1 MNGDFNTRT
10 PLMAAAL
17 PTVLPPLGAPAYF
30 RKPANLRRWH
40 SALAKV
46 RAGLGRA
53 RVVFIG
59 DSKTVGAGAGTT
71 SANTWTTAAEPRS
84 KIAYVAKL
92 LNAAGI
98 PASRQSFLASS
109 TFSSPAIKQAYDL
122 RLSGMSGW
130 TGGSQTLG
138 GVMWATLNT
147 SPLTFTPEGQIDR
160 IEAYFKLHAGDGQ
173 ATLTVDADPTV
184 LATLNGNAGGETIG
198 KVVATPVRGT
208 HAVNVQRTGG
218 GYFSLMGLVAQDS
231 TVPAV
236 DLLNAGAFGTVS
248 AYHTSAAGVWSAANT
263 LAVVAPDLVVIQ
275 LGSNDL
281 NTSVDVAT
289 YTANILDIVTKA
301 KATGADV
308 VLEVATFGN
317 TGGYGTDAQREAYR
331 QALIGLGALQG
342 CMIIDHA
349 ARFVSYASAN
359 ALGLMRDAIHETEP
373 GYADEAQALVN
384 ALVF

>member
-17 PTVLPPLGAPAYF
+17 PTTLPQQGVPVYF
-30 RKPANLRRWH
+30 RKPANLRRWQA
-40 SALAKV
+40 ALGKL
-46 RAGLGRA
+46 RAGTYRPK
-53 RVVFIG
+53 VVFIG
-59 DSKTVGAGAGTT
+59 DSKDTGAGAGIN
-71 SANTWTTAAEPRS
+71 SSNTWTTAAEPRS
-84 KIAYVAKL
+84 KIAHVVKQLVAR
-92 LNAAGI
+92 GI
-98 PASRQSFLASS
+98 PASRQSFMASS
-109 TFSSPAIKQAYDL
+109 TFSSPAIKQAYDP

-147 SPLTFTPEGQIDR
+147 SALTFTPEGQIDR
-160 IEAYFKLHAGDGQ
+160 VEAYFKLHAGDGQ
-173 ATLTVDADPTV
+173 ATLTVDADATV

-198 KVVATPVRGT
+198 KVVATPARGA

-218 GYFSLMGLVAQDS
+218 GYFSLMGLIAQDS

-236 DLLNAGAFGTVS
+236 DVINAGAFGTVS
-248 AYHTSAAGVWSAANT
+248 AYHTSSAGVWSAANA

-301 KATGADV
+301 KAAGADV

-331 QALIGLGALQG
+331 QALIGLGGTQG
-342 CMIIDHA
+342 CMVVDHA
-349 ARFVSYASAN
+349 ARFISFAN
-359 ALGLMRDAIHETEP
+359 ANGLGLMRDGIHETEP
-373 GYADEAQALVN
+373 GYADEALALVS
-384 ALVF
+384 ALIF